1 MIWACKNFF
10 SFVEGIIRAACSI
23 ELFQSCQGHS
33 MKSVWIKAYCR
44 FVQVQNLK
52 NELRYIKI
60 IMIYIAWVT
69 CKISRLQVTLTNR
82 NFFVFEEL
90 TCAYLHQVALSILLL
105 PVQNYLTV
113 VTELTRVQFA
123 ISTCKF
129 FKDVNI
135 AWVCR
140 AVKILSYPSLYLMY
154 IVILN
159 FLNKPFEICFVF
171 VF

>member
-1 MIWACKNFF
+1 MSEQKF
-10 SFVEGIIRAACSI
+10 SFIRWRNYKGSVLDRIISI
-23 ELFQSCQGHS
+23 TPRPQYEIGLDQSLLSFCTS
-33 MKSVWIKAYCR
+33 TK
-44 FVQVQNLK
+44 FK

-154 IVILN
+154 IIILN